1 MIQVK
6 VSLARGLH
14 PAVGIFTPSFD
25 YISITVMLWD
35 KIMDHIQNIL
45 LLLIFSRD
53 LNQTKSSIKR
63 KNIKWINSIKK
74 FYALLIVELI
84 STPNQEHVLE
94 WWHNMGALNI

>member
-1 MIQVK
+1 
-6 VSLARGLH
+6 
-14 PAVGIFTPSFD
+14 
-25 YISITVMLWD
+25 
-35 KIMDHIQNIL
+35 MDHIQNIL

>member
-1 MIQVK
+1 
-6 VSLARGLH
+6 
-14 PAVGIFTPSFD
+14 
-25 YISITVMLWD
+25 MLWD